1 MIFGDAINQTIHGRL
16 VSLKDS
22 STHYNTCNGGIIAY
36 INGTDSNLRKH
47 NNSLEKYA
55 ALLFISD
62 KPSIPNKWLQ

>member
-1 MIFGDAINQTIHGRL
+1 MIFGDAINQTIPGRL

-22 STHYNTCNGGIIAY
+22 STHYTNCNGGIIAY
-36 INGTDSNLRKH
+36 INGTDSDLRKH